1 MAAMSPLDLEYFAAD
16 TGWRRLATF
25 GPALGLTGLG
35 IWMMA
40 TALGGNGLTF
50 AELGLLVLFAVTF
63 GWIALAFWA
72 AVIGFVLIAFGR
84 HPVTLGR
91 DPPADPDA
99 VLTRRVAVLMPIYN
113 EDTDRVFAGMLAT
126 YRSAERTRSARL
138 FDFFVISDTT
148 DPAIAKAEEAALDE
162 CLDLLG
168 SEARLF
174 YRRRP
179 QNVGRKAGNIA
190 EWVGAHG
197 EDYESMIVL
206 DADSVMTGEAMVRLA
221 ALMEA
226 NPRTGII
233 QTLTVPASRE
243 TLFARALQFA
253 SRLYG
258 PVIATGQSFW
268 QLGHANYFGHNAII
282 RVKPFAEHCMLPKLP
297 GAPPLGGEI
306 LSHDFVEAAFIRR
319 AGWYVWLLPELE
331 GSFEQVPSNL
341 VDYAARDRR
350 WVQGNLQHLRLM
362 RAAGHWIGRLHLG
375 MGVMAFAAAPL
386 WFLLLVLTSGVVIH
400 GSVVGHTY
408 FPPERVLFPIWPDY
422 RPEMTYALL
431 YVTAAVLLGPK
442 LLALLLALADAPTRR
457 AFGGAASLIGS
468 TIVELVFSV
477 LVAPVLMML
486 HTRFIATILSGS
498 SVGWG
503 PQPRTDQA
511 VTWRMA
517 AGRHWVHTLTGI
529 VWAALMYRFAPD
541 FLPWVMPVVLGLALS
556 IPVNVVSSRAAIGRC
571 AGRLGLFRTPEETR
585 PPQELVVARAMPRRS
600 TFPADGG

>member
-1 MAAMSPLDLEYFAAD
+1 MSRLDLESHAGS
-16 TGWRRLATF
+16 TGWRRLVTF
-25 GPALGLTGLG
+25 VPALALTGLG
-35 IWMMA
+35 VWMMA
-40 TALGGNGLTF
+40 TALGGNGLTW
-50 AELGLLVLFAVTF
+50 AEIGLLVLFAITF
-63 GWIALAFWA
+63 GWIALSFWA
-72 AVIGFVLIAFGR
+72 AVLGFVLMALGR
-84 HPVTLGR
+84 HPVTLARVPPG
-91 DPPADPDA
+91 DPTAQ
-99 VLTRRVAVLMPIYN
+99 LTRRVAVLMPIYN

-126 YRSAERTRSARL
+126 YRSVERTRSARL

-148 DPAIAKAEEAALDE
+148 DPEIGKAEEAALDE
-162 CLDLLG
+162 CIDLLG

-179 QNVGRKAGNIA
+179 QNIGRKAGNIA
-190 EWVGAHG
+190 DWVRAHG
-197 EDYESMIVL
+197 AIYESMIVL
-206 DADSVMTGEAMVRLA
+206 DADSVMTGEAMITLA

-258 PVIATGQSFW
+258 PVLATGQSFW

-319 AGWYVWLLPELE
+319 AGWYVWLLPELA

-341 VDYAARDRR
+341 IDYAARDRR

-362 RAAGHWIGRLHLG
+362 GAARHWVGRLHLG

-386 WFLLLVLTSGVVIH
+386 WFLLLLLTSGVVVH
-400 GSVVGHTY
+400 EAVVGHAY
-408 FPPERVLFPIWPDY
+408 FPAERVLFPIWPDY

-431 YVTAAVLLGPK
+431 YLTGAVLLGPK
-442 LLALLLALADAPTRR
+442 LLSLVLALAHAPSRR
-457 AFGGAASLIGS
+457 AFGGGAAMTGS
-468 TIVELVFSV
+468 ALVELAFSV

-511 VTWRMA
+511 VTWA
-517 AGRHWVHTLTGI
+517 TAFERHWLHTLTGL
-529 VWAALMYRFAPD
+529 VWAGLMYRFAPD
-541 FLPWVMPVVLGLALS
+541 FLPWVLPVVLGLALS
-556 IPVNVVSSRAAIGRC
+556 IPVNVISSRASV
-571 AGRLGLFRTPEETR
+571 GRLARRVGVFRTPEETR
-585 PPQELVVARAMPRRS
+585 PPQELVFASAVPRRS
-600 TFPADGG
+600 TFPAD